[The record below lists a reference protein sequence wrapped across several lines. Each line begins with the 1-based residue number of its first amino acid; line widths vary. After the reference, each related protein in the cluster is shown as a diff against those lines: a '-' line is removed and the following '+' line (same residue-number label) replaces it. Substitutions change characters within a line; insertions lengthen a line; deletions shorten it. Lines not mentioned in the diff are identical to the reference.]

1 MGQGTS
7 DVGGRRLAVFSLP
20 AWLLIIPVLGFLVF
34 IHELG
39 HFLTAKWFRIK
50 VNEFAFGLPFPPR
63 LVGVTWRGTMY
74 SIYWVPFGGFVRLLG
89 EEDPTHPDSFARQS
103 VWKRAAVLV
112 AGSFMNLLLPV
123 VVFTVLFMLPH
134 TTVLGGDILVTA
146 VAPGS
151 PAEESGLRAGDRIL
165 SVDGERVLT
174 TGELI
179 GLVRDRAGERIEL
192 NIMRGATVAGMPSSP
207 EFMTFDT
214 VTVVPREEPP
224 RLTVVEA
231 VTDPTNQ
238 VSLADAN
245 RYDRGLSI
253 GDRMDQ
259 GAIGVRI
266 SLVSLKF
273 GEVTEP
279 VWEAVPS
286 SVSTIWNVLVL
297 TWDGIFEGVSTR
309 TNPGIAGPV
318 GIAHATEEV
327 VDEFGISLIFQ
338 LAALLSIS
346 LGVLNLLPFP
356 ALDGGRLMF
365 VVIEWVRRGKRISP
379 QREGL
384 VHLVGF
390 AILITLIIVITYS
403 DITRILNGESFL
415 R

>member
-1 MGQGTS
+1 
-7 DVGGRRLAVFSLP
+7 
-20 AWLLIIPVLGFLVF
+20 
-34 IHELG
+34 
-39 HFLTAKWFRIK
+39 
-50 VNEFAFGLPFPPR
+50 
-63 LVGVTWRGTMY
+63 MY

-89 EEDPTHPDSFARQS
+89 EEDPTHPESFARQN

-112 AGSFMNLLLPV
+112 AGSFMNLLVPV

-134 TTVLGGDILVTA
+134 TTVLGGDIVVTA

-151 PAEESGLRAGDRIL
+151 PAEESGLRSGDRIL

-174 TGELI
+174 TGELV
-179 GLVRDRAGERIEL
+179 GLIRGRAGEPIEL
-192 NIMRGATVAGMPSSP
+192 NIMRGAMVAGMPSSP
-207 EFMTFDT
+207 EFMTFDI
-214 VTVVPREEPP
+214 VTVVPREDPP
-224 RLTVVEA
+224 KLTVAEA
-231 VTDPTNQ
+231 VTEPTSQ
-238 VSLADAN
+238 VSLSDAR
-245 RYDRGLSI
+245 RYDRSLDV
-253 GDRMDQ
+253 GDTMEQ

-266 SLVSLKF
+266 GLVNLKL

-279 VWEAVPS
+279 VWQAVPS
-286 SVSTIWNVLVL
+286 SITTIWNVLAL
-297 TWDGIFEGVSTR
+297 TWNGIVEGISTR

-318 GIAHATEEV
+318 GIAHATEEIV
-327 VDEFGISLIFQ
+327 NEFGVSLVFQ

-384 VHLVGF
+384 VHMVGF